1 MANLI
6 FICSLT
12 NQNYFEEGTEIYNAY
27 TLKPISRKMDV
38 FGKNVMYQMLLIIT
52 NCHGSEAMKMTI
64 TDKKKTAI
72 NDDLNGDGSKA
83 PSADVSH
90 PL

>member
-1 MANLI
+1 MDTNCKTQMVNLI

-38 FGKNVMYQMLLIIT
+38 FGKNVMYQMLIIIT
-52 NCHGSEAMKMTI
+52 KCHGSKGDE
-64 TDKKKTAI
+64 
-72 NDDLNGDGSKA
+72 NDDY
-83 PSADVSH
+83 
-90 PL
+90 